1 MNMSCHVVFFAATRL
16 IIITV
21 IILFYICSFLH
32 YLPLLIVQ
40 LYYENRQVARQ
51 LDTLRTQHINKVKTL
66 ASYKLALAIFRQ
78 YLSTIGNRSTN
89 SKKQQLSRHNE
100 LSLAKY
106 RILNRLTGE
115 YLQLIEDYPSM
126 SIFYSQFSQLLQLQ
140 IIVQLIGTL
149 YTCSPSEAL
158 SAFQPLCNY
167 CQLGLPGYNKNNR
180 FYIERYSVIPDYY
193 VLQPLA
199 NCSLN
204 NRNRQSQ
211 PIATQ
216 SQSILK
222 VFSYISTS
230 QLKLSIEWSKQ
241 SAKPKAVFHCCGYS
255 NLFFPTHFFY
265 FSFTLLEAQKLGLYR
280 IRGGGSE
287 RCNN

>member
-1 MNMSCHVVFFAATRL
+1 MNMSCHVVFFAATCL
-16 IIITV
+16 IIITL

-40 LYYENRQVARQ
+40 LYYENRLVARQ

-66 ASYKLALAIFRQ
+66 ASHKLALAIFRQ
-78 YLSTIGNRSTN
+78 YLPTIGNRSTS
-89 SKKQQLSRHNE
+89 SKKQQLRCHNE

-106 RILNRLTGE
+106 RILNGLTGE

-126 SIFYSQFSQLLQLQ
+126 NIFYSQFSQLLQLQ
-140 IIVQLIGTL
+140 IIVQLIGIL
-149 YTCSPSEAL
+149 FTCSPSEAL
-158 SAFQPLCNY
+158 SAFQLLCNY

-204 NRNRQSQ
+204 NRNRQSWL
-211 PIATQ
+211 IATQ
-216 SQSILK
+216 SQQVLK
-222 VFSYISTS
+222 VFSYSSTS
-230 QLKLSIEWSKQ
+230 QLKLFIEWSKQ
-241 SAKPKAVFHCCGYS
+241 SAKPKAVFHCCEYS
-255 NLFFPTHFFY
+255 NLFFPRI
-265 FSFTLLEAQKLGLYR
+265 SFIFLSPCLKLESQDFIGLGE
-280 IRGGGSE
+280 G
-287 RCNN
+287 